1 MLDRLE
7 ALFATAGDRM
17 RIVAMHHPLE
27 HLPGEE
33 QWLMQGAELALRRL
47 PGMGVRMVLSGH
59 IHVSHA
65 GPFTAAPGLLFVQ
78 AGTGLSWRRRAEANA
93 FNLLDIRD
101 EAIEVQTILADE
113 TGAFAAVGRAHSF
126 PHVVA

>member
-1 MLDRLE
+1 
-7 ALFATAGDRM
+7 
-17 RIVAMHHPLE
+17 
-27 HLPGEE
+27 
-33 QWLMQGAELALRRL
+33 MQGAELALRRL
-47 PGMGVRMVLSGH
+47 PRMGVRMVLSGH